1 MNTYLIK
8 LRIFYN
14 NIILILYYIMATTQ
28 QQLEDRYIKLPENIK
43 KLDTEGARLLTQAWV
58 MDVTRFF
65 YKDTPNPNQQERAGI
80 DEKIR
85 NFFIATDTLR
95 KDYEKNKAEAEAKRV
110 RESAMFADDEIE
122 NNWINKPIVEVG
134 NFKDIENALLQKITN
149 DDYINNR
156 HNYVS
161 FNISERKSPDG
172 DNYQWYNNDTNK
184 PLPGYDSLLGNTKK
198 RKIEMNNLLT
208 NYTFS
213 DIDDAEVA
221 LNSLKEEA
229 RINNSNEYD
238 KDIENIKNYIKQQSR
253 NPGRP

>member
-1 MNTYLIK
+1 
-8 LRIFYN
+8 
-14 NIILILYYIMATTQ
+14 MATIAKTPKEE
-28 QQLEDRYIKLPENIK
+28 LLDRYIKLSESALQMKESDFGQLSMQLANETRKLFCVNPK
-43 KLDTEGARLLTQAWV
+43 KPTAEE
-58 MDVTRFF
+58 
-65 YKDTPNPNQQERAGI
+65 K
-80 DEKIR
+80 EKIR
-85 NFFIATDTLR
+85 IFYTGATANRVAYDTEL
-95 KDYEKNKAEAEAKRV
+95 AENEAKRV

-134 NFKDIENALLQKITN
+134 NFKDIENVLLQKITN

-238 KDIENIKNYIKQQSR
+238 KDIEGIENYIKQQSR